1 LVRCDEQ
8 ALEPEAGRL
17 LKQICESLARVALS
31 RLPGHYCIAYVTG
44 NAGRKLTR
52 VPQTAQTDHAAE
64 LAIGDPVHH
73 LAHGRHWRPIEQAF
87 NDPICPGEP
96 LEKTLGVCADFIKML
111 LPDPML
117 RLRTGF
123 RRPAGCQ
130 RAFGGSLELNSGPPR
145 VILRRAAPATVL
157 PVYPQQRKSLR
168 NAGTAGQCQKRSS
181 GRGHR
186 DGSTHGAS
194 WRAPYCEEVAASGG
208 RVN

>member
-8 ALEPEAGRL
+8 AFEPEAGPP
-17 LKQICESLARVALS
+17 LKQICESLPRVALS

-52 VPQTAQTDHAAE
+52 TPQTAQTDHAAE

-96 LEKTLGVCADFIKML
+96 LEKTLGVCADFTKML

-130 RAFGGSLELNSGPPR
+130 RAFVSRKELVVRLYEMEGDHH
-145 VILRRAAPATVL
+145 
-157 PVYPQQRKSLR
+157 
-168 NAGTAGQCQKRSS
+168 
-181 GRGHR
+181 HR
-186 DGSTHGAS
+186 YLS
-194 WRAPYCEEVAASGG
+194 PK
-208 RVN
+208 

>member
-96 LEKTLGVCADFIKML
+96 LEKTLGVCADFTKML

-130 RAFGGSLELNSGPPR
+130 RAFVSRKGFTR
-145 VILRRAAPATVL
+145 WTVITITLSRDVSDC
-157 PVYPQQRKSLR
+157 SLR
-168 NAGTAGQCQKRSS
+168 HEQQHDTADRASDASDQL
-181 GRGHR
+181 
-186 DGSTHGAS
+186 GAH
-194 WRAPYCEEVAASGG
+194 VFLF
-208 RVN
+208 

>member
-1 LVRCDEQ
+1 
-8 ALEPEAGRL
+8 
-17 LKQICESLARVALS
+17 
-31 RLPGHYCIAYVTG
+31 VTG

-96 LEKTLGVCADFIKML
+96 LEKTLGVCADFTKML

-130 RAFGGSLELNSGPPR
+130 RAFVSRKELVVRLYEMEGDHT
-145 VILRRAAPATVL
+145 IT
-157 PVYPQQRKSLR
+157 
-168 NAGTAGQCQKRSS
+168 GT
-181 GRGHR
+181 
-186 DGSTHGAS
+186 
-194 WRAPYCEEVAASGG
+194 
-208 RVN
+208 